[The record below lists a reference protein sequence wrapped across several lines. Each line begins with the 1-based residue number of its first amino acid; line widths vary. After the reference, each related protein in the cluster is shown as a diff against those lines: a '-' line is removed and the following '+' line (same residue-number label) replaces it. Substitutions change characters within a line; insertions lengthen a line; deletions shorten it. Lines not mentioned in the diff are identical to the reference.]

1 MNRHPLPCRVVGFA
15 MLLTRGLGL
24 VIGAAWEGTA
34 GSSWLTGDASAAE
47 PSRLAEG
54 TVVAIQAS
62 KPESKQAGKEI
73 GRRAILIGVTK
84 YNHLSRSY
92 HLSGPANDVRLMRQ
106 LLEKQFRFLP
116 ADIVTLTEE
125 ERTPNRR
132 PTRANIERQFHQLAE
147 RVRAGDQVVILLAGH
162 GGRQPEQVPP
172 DPEFP
177 EPDGIDEIFLPADV
191 SFRRGFPDA
200 CQTRSSIT
208 KSAPGSARSLLL
220 RKSGPELTRWRD
232 KTPRPP

>member
-1 MNRHPLPCRVVGFA
+1 VRLSPLVWPKER
-15 MLLTRGLGL
+15 
-24 VIGAAWEGTA
+24 
-34 GSSWLTGDASAAE
+34 SWRSK
-47 PSRLAEG
+47 
-54 TVVAIQAS
+54 AS

-191 SFRRGFPDA
+191 SFWRGFPERVPNAIIDNEIGA
-200 CQTRSSIT
+200 WLRAIT
-208 KSAPGSARSLLL
+208 AAPKIRPGIDQMAR
-220 RKSGPELTRWRD
+220 
-232 KTPRPP
+232 